1 MKNISK
7 ITATLLA
14 IVMFAGVVPAGSFV
28 RADGENGPSP
38 EISADE
44 EGTTESEEAAEAEE
58 AGTEAGDAEEAEITS
73 TATPTQTPTPAQ
85 RPSQYTNAGVY
96 DYVVRLY
103 GTVLGR
109 TPDQT
114 GLDDWYSGLL
124 EGRFEAA
131 QAALGFFESPEY
143 IQKQTSNEQYV
154 ADLYRTFF
162 DREGD
167 DAGTSAWLE
176 RLSEGVSRRSI
187 LKGFTD
193 SDEFTRLCERFGVIK
208 GTVELNTPDES
219 TYMVYR
225 FVNRLY
231 SEALGRAADEDGR
244 RTWVT
249 DLVSNGATGANVA
262 YGFVFSPECQANTT
276 DSAAFV
282 QVLYRTLLGREA
294 DGSGLESWLQVLA
307 SGESREKVFEGF
319 VNSDEFTAICQQ
331 YGINR
336 GEYHVGRY
344 IDPNRPMIALTFDD
358 GPCGRTHEILD
369 CIEQNGGAVTFF
381 VQGCNAQYYP
391 NELRRMLDLGCE
403 IGNHSYDHPYLSR
416 LSAEG
421 VASQVGR
428 TNDIVRNATGS
439 NPTVLRPPY
448 GAHSDVSDAVCG
460 LPVIIWSVDT
470 RDWATRNTQST
481 IDHVLSHARDGEIV
495 LMHDIHPSTVDAAL
509 YLIPEL
515 QRRGYQLVTVSE
527 LAQYRGDGAQA
538 GSVYYS
544 FR

>member
-1 MKNISK
+1 MKCFK
-7 ITATLLA
+7 RMAAVLLSLT
-14 IVMFAGVVPAGSFV
+14 MLTSMSFGVL
-28 RADGENGPSP
+28 
-38 EISADE
+38 ADE
-44 EGTTESEEAAEAEE
+44 TDAAEPTEPATTTASGTEETSSETEGSTETTVTTE
-58 AGTEAGDAEEAEITS
+58 
-73 TATPTQTPTPAQ
+73 TPA
-85 RPSQYTNAGVY
+85 PTETVETEETVTPAPTIPPQYTNEGVY
-96 DYVVRLY
+96 GYVVRLY
-103 GTVLGR
+103 ETVLGR
-109 TPDQT
+109 TAEEA
-114 GLDDWYSGLL
+114 GLNDWYGGLV
-124 EGRFEAA
+124 EGRFAA
-131 QAALGFFESPEY
+131 SEAALGFFESPEY
-143 IQKQTSNEQYV
+143 LQKEKTNEEYV

-167 DAGTSAWLE
+167 AAGANAWLS
-176 RLSEGVSRRSI
+176 LLDEGVSRRNV

-193 SDEFTRLCERFGVIK
+193 SDEFTRLCERFSVVK
-208 GTVELNTPDES
+208 GTVDAYGPSAEN
-219 TYMVYR
+219 YMIYR
-225 FVNRLY
+225 FVDRLY
-231 SEALGRAADEDGR
+231 SETLGRQADDAGR
-244 RTWVT
+244 LTWVNELT
-249 DLVSNGATGANVA
+249 VNGGTGANVA
-262 YGFVFSPECQANTT
+262 YGFVFSQECQANTT
-276 DSAAFV
+276 DAAV
-282 QVLYRTLLGREA
+282 YITTLYKTLLGRYPDEA
-294 DGSGLESWLQVLA
+294 GLEAWLNVLA
-307 SGESREKVFEGF
+307 SGETREKVFEGF
-319 VNSDEFTAICQQ
+319 VNSDEFTAICAQ
-331 YGINR
+331 YGIVR
-336 GEYHVGRY
+336 GDYHAGRY

-369 CIEQNGGAVTFF
+369 CIENNGGAVTFF
-381 VQGCNAQYYP
+381 VQGCMAQYYP
-391 NELRRMLDLGCE
+391 DDLRRMLDLGCE
-403 IGNHSYDHPYLSR
+403 IGNHTYDHPYLSR

-448 GAHSDVSDAVCG
+448 GAHSATSDAVCG

-538 GSVYYS
+538 GQVYYS